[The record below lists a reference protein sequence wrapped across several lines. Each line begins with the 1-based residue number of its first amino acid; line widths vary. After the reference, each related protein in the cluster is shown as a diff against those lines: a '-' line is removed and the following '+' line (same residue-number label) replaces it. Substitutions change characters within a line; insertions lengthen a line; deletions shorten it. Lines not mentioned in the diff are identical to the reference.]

1 VKKMQIADQY
11 FTETMEENFSVSIL
25 NNEGEA
31 QEGYISSYGF
41 AALIY
46 NIKSKNY
53 ILFDTGN
60 DANIL
65 IHNLKEA
72 GLTVSDLQKIV
83 ISHDHLEHSGG
94 LNGIYKKN
102 PKLEIY
108 VPIENQVKFNRQ
120 YPLAQVYGVAGMLEI
135 DKNLFISGQLG
146 TYLKEQSM
154 LLKTEY
160 GKKVLLVGCCHPGL
174 YAIFN
179 IFNCSRDLKAIIGG
193 LHDTRSFTCLESVD
207 FIGACHCTKNKD
219 ILEIRYPEKFHKI
232 KVGENF
238 LF

>member
-1 VKKMQIADQY
+1 MQIADQY
-11 FTETMEENFSVSIL
+11 FAETMEENFSVSIL
-25 NNEGEA
+25 FNEGEA

-60 DANIL
+60 DSNIL

-72 GLTVSDLQKIV
+72 GVSASDIKKIV
-83 ISHDHLEHSGG
+83 ISHNHQEHAGG
-94 LNGIYKKN
+94 LSGIYNRN
-102 PKLEIY
+102 PNIEIY
-108 VPIENQVKFNRQ
+108 VPVENQAIYNRK
-120 YPLAQVYGVAGMLEI
+120 YPLAQVYGVAEVLEI
-135 DKNLFISGQLG
+135 DENMFISGQVG
-146 TYLKEQSM
+146 NYLKEQSM

-160 GKKVLLVGCCHPGL
+160 GKSVLLVGCCHPGL
-174 YAIFN
+174 FDIFN
-179 IFNCSRDLKAIIGG
+179 AFNCTGKIKAIIGG
-193 LHDTRSFTCLESVD
+193 LHDARSFTCLEHVD
-207 FIGACHCTKNKD
+207 FIGACHCTRNKD
-219 ILEIRYPEKFHKI
+219 ILEIRYPKKFHKV